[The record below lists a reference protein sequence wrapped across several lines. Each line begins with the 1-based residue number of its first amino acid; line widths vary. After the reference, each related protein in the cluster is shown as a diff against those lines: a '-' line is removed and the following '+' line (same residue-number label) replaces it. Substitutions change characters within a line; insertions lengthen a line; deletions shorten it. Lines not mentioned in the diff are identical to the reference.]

1 MIRYS
6 ELQIGDWVLVQGK
19 PRKVEAITKRKIGY
33 HVTPTDQLHYARLP
47 ELEPIPITK
56 EILKSS
62 GFVEN
67 LCYWDYHIDE
77 NTKFQYYFHEHRLER
92 QWYGRDEWENHRWL
106 REVTLKINCY
116 ELHELQ
122 QVFRRCGVEIIWKI

>member
-1 MIRYS
+1 MIRGE
-6 ELQIGDWVLVQGK
+6 ELCIGDFVLIQGK
-19 PRKVEAITKRKIGY
+19 VRKVESITKKKIGY
-33 HVTPTDQLHYARLP
+33 HVTPTDSLHYARLC
-47 ELEPIPITK
+47 EVSPIPITK

-106 REVTLKINCY
+106 REVTMKLNCY
-116 ELHELQ
+116 DLHELQ
-122 QVFRRCGVEIIWKI
+122 QVFRKYGVGIKIKL